1 MPSPSG
7 STPIGPTRASSRG
20 EAGSHAEERAAGG
33 ELRRLADEQS
43 ALRRVAEIAA
53 RGAEPDAVFARVASE
68 ASALLG
74 DEAITL
80 VRFEGE
86 SELVVVA
93 VSGGP
98 APLGR
103 RIGFEAETLPDRVR
117 RRAEPV
123 RVDDYSVERDARL
136 AVEYGL
142 AAAVGAPIAV
152 EGRVWGMLTAT
163 SQEAPLPPG
172 TERRLQQFAEIIA
185 AAIAGAQARGEL
197 RSLADEQAALRRVA
211 ELVAGGSSQNEV
223 LDLVVGETARLM
235 GVGFIALVRYEP
247 DGSWVIAAEHGA
259 PDELKAG
266 YHGPAEV
273 DGVVRRVRRTGRP
286 VHIDNFEGLAGAGA
300 ELARRLGFSAAAGAP
315 ILIERRIWGALTATA
330 LRGSLPA
337 AIERRLAQF
346 AGLVATA
353 ISGTQARSALRELAD
368 EQAALRRVA
377 ELVARGVAP
386 QRLFDSVAVEASK
399 LIEDEAT
406 TLLRID
412 DGRTYTVVASRDGP
426 APPGT
431 RIEVAPDD
439 EGVVA
444 EILRTRRPARVDDYG
459 ARPGPAYARD
469 DYGVGS
475 SVGVPII
482 VEDRIWGILG
492 ATTRQRQLPA
502 VSEHRLQQFAE
513 LVAAAIGNAQARAQV
528 QRLADEQTAL
538 RHVAELV
545 AGGALLEEVFAAV
558 ADEASKLLGDLAA
571 ALLRYDPD
579 GFATNVAAC
588 NSPAP
593 LGLRVPSHADSATGQ
608 LLRTGRPV
616 RVDSFEGTPL
626 EAIAREL
633 GVGAGVAVP
642 VVVEGRVWG
651 ALTTSTPDVPP
662 PAGTED
668 RLAQFA
674 KLAAAAIANAE
685 NKRKLIASRARVFAT
700 ADETR
705 RRVQRD
711 VHDGAQ
717 QRLVSTLIAL
727 KLAKHAAAGGG
738 PTAPLIDEALR
749 HAERATDEL
758 RDLVRG
764 ILPASLTRGGLRP
777 GLESLVADT
786 AVPVD
791 LDVTAERLPAEV
803 ETTAYFIVAE
813 ALTNVVKHAA
823 ASRASVRLAVTGEQ
837 LVIEVRDDGSGGAD
851 PAGGTG
857 LTGLSDRVEVS
868 DGTLAI
874 TSPPGRGTV
883 VRATL
888 PVDVPGAAG

>member
-1 MPSPSG
+1 M
-7 STPIGPTRASSRG
+7 
-20 EAGSHAEERAAGG
+20 
-33 ELRRLADEQS
+33 
-43 ALRRVAEIAA
+43 
-53 RGAEPDAVFARVASE
+53 
-68 ASALLG
+68 
-74 DEAITL
+74 
-80 VRFEGE
+80 
-86 SELVVVA
+86 
-93 VSGGP
+93 
-98 APLGR
+98 
-103 RIGFEAETLPDRVR
+103 
-117 RRAEPV
+117 
-123 RVDDYSVERDARL
+123 
-136 AVEYGL
+136 
-142 AAAVGAPIAV
+142 
-152 EGRVWGMLTAT
+152 
-163 SQEAPLPPG
+163 
-172 TERRLQQFAEIIA
+172 
-185 AAIAGAQARGEL
+185 
-197 RSLADEQAALRRVA
+197 
-211 ELVAGGSSQNEV
+211 
-223 LDLVVGETARLM
+223 
-235 GVGFIALVRYEP
+235 
-247 DGSWVIAAEHGA
+247 
-259 PDELKAG
+259 
-266 YHGPAEV
+266 
-273 DGVVRRVRRTGRP
+273 
-286 VHIDNFEGLAGAGA
+286 
-300 ELARRLGFSAAAGAP
+300 
-315 ILIERRIWGALTATA
+315 
-330 LRGSLPA
+330 
-337 AIERRLAQF
+337 
-346 AGLVATA
+346 
-353 ISGTQARSALRELAD
+353 
-368 EQAALRRVA
+368 
-377 ELVARGVAP
+377 
-386 QRLFDSVAVEASK
+386 
-399 LIEDEAT
+399 
-406 TLLRID
+406 
-412 DGRTYTVVASRDGP
+412 
-426 APPGT
+426 
-431 RIEVAPDD
+431 
-439 EGVVA
+439 
-444 EILRTRRPARVDDYG
+444 
-459 ARPGPAYARD
+459 
-469 DYGVGS
+469 
-475 SVGVPII
+475 
-482 VEDRIWGILG
+482 
-492 ATTRQRQLPA
+492 
-502 VSEHRLQQFAE
+502 SEHRLQQFAE

-593 LGLRVPSHADSATGQ
+593 LGLRVPSHGDSATGQ

-616 RVDSFEGTPL
+616 RVDSFEGTAL

-642 VVVEGRVWG
+642 IVVEGRVWG

-727 KLAKHAAAGGG
+727 KLAKRAAAGGG